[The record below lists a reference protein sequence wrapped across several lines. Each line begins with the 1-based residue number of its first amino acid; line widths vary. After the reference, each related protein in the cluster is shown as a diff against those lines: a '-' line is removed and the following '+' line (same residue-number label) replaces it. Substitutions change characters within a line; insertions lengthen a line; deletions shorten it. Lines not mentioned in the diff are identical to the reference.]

1 MPRATISP
9 RARMT
14 FAGQDLYRCT
24 AAEIQ
29 LFNDDGTPGSS
40 FWYNP
45 RRSFRER
52 SKARRRLECE
62 QC

>member
-1 MPRATISP
+1 
-9 RARMT
+9 MT